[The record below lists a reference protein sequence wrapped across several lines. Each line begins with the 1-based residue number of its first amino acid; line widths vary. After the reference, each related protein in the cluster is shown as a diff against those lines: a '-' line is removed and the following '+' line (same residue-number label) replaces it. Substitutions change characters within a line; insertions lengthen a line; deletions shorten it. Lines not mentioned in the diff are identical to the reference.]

1 MRNRVR
7 LGKARDEE
15 KQHCVERAR
24 RAKEHVL
31 NEQARRAQFG
41 RNSDAIQRNSAH
53 FSDAPH
59 PLLNEQRLKISLLE
73 ERATSLQKERK
84 LLAKERLASA
94 RKLSMQRA
102 MVQEKLKA
110 ASGSLDVL
118 SKSTELLASLGLS
131 PESLSELANEQIAL
145 QSSASAPS
153 FPGGSARRP
162 QSSSSASVT
171 RSTTDLG
178 KPARPQTSSGEKPPV
193 A

>member
-1 MRNRVR
+1 MIAPSSYSSRWGKNRTRRRFRRLVDHEGAMRSGV
-7 LGKARDEE
+7 D
-15 KQHCVERAR
+15 CR
-24 RAKEHVL
+24 RP
-31 NEQARRAQFG
+31 R
-41 RNSDAIQRNSAH
+41 
-53 FSDAPH
+53 
-59 PLLNEQRLKISLLE
+59 
-73 ERATSLQKERK
+73 
-84 LLAKERLASA
+84 SA
-94 RKLSMQRA
+94 RSSEEIA
-102 MVQEKLKA
+102 VV
-110 ASGSLDVL
+110 SGFVRL

>member
-24 RAKEHVL
+24 RAKEHV
-31 NEQARRAQFG
+31 
-41 RNSDAIQRNSAH
+41 
-53 FSDAPH
+53 
-59 PLLNEQRLKISLLE
+59 LNEQRLKISLLE

>member
-1 MRNRVR
+1 MRSGV
-7 LGKARDEE
+7 D
-15 KQHCVERAR
+15 CR
-24 RAKEHVL
+24 RP
-31 NEQARRAQFG
+31 R
-41 RNSDAIQRNSAH
+41 
-53 FSDAPH
+53 
-59 PLLNEQRLKISLLE
+59 
-73 ERATSLQKERK
+73 
-84 LLAKERLASA
+84 SA
-94 RKLSMQRA
+94 RSSEEIA
-102 MVQEKLKA
+102 VV
-110 ASGSLDVL
+110 SGFVRL

>member
-1 MRNRVR
+1 MN
-7 LGKARDEE
+7 LTQEELARYSRHLCIPEVG
-15 KQHCVERAR
+15 VE
-24 RAKEHVL
+24 
-31 NEQARRAQFG
+31 G
-41 RNSDAIQRNSAH
+41 
-53 FSDAPH
+53 
-59 PLLNEQRLKISLLE
+59 
-73 ERATSLQKERK
+73 
-84 LLAKERLASA
+84 
-94 RKLSMQRA
+94 
-102 MVQEKLKA
+102 QEKLKA

>member
-1 MRNRVR
+1 M
-7 LGKARDEE
+7 
-15 KQHCVERAR
+15 
-24 RAKEHVL
+24 
-31 NEQARRAQFG
+31 
-41 RNSDAIQRNSAH
+41 
-53 FSDAPH
+53 
-59 PLLNEQRLKISLLE
+59 
-73 ERATSLQKERK
+73 
-84 LLAKERLASA
+84 AKERLASA

-131 PESLSELANEQIAL
+131 AESLSELANEQIAL

-162 QSSSSASVT
+162 QSSTSVT
-171 RSTTDLG
+171 RSAAAADAS
-178 KPARPQTSSGEKPPV
+178 PARPQTSTGTKPPV

>member
-41 RNSDAIQRNSAH
+41 RNSDAIRRNSAQC
-53 FSDAPH
+53 SDAPH